1 MLIRVNELQD
11 SSRRTFMG
19 RSSGLML
26 SGAAVA
32 MLAGNSRLDAELGR
46 LWDQLLVATR
56 AGLDLPERLDTVH
69 AEHVAIMTA
78 VAAGQPDPART
89 AVERHVDTTTNLAAD
104 EVPEAAS
111 AAHGIRGALA

>member
-1 MLIRVNELQD
+1 MPRVRRPD
-11 SSRRTFMG
+11 CSRPA
-19 RSSGLML
+19 SCGLML

-32 MLAGNSRLDAELGR
+32 MLAGNSRLAAELGR